1 MVLIRAMAWLL
12 WFCRTTILPA
22 AAHQICTP
30 LSAP

>member
-22 AAHQICTP
+22 HQICTP